1 MFNYE
6 LHYSIFPSS
15 SFSKKCYCIRRYAIT
30 LEIQNNQLR
39 MLTLHISSFPSLHK
53 CIQTNQQSHLLLPP
67 PHFCH
72 HHYNMEITTT
82 TMINM
87 HACYTNTGRWC
98 DESSS
103 SSLQSSFDQTKDLK
117 LTNFQFRKRIL
128 PFDSCP
134 TIDQLSTM

>member
-1 MFNYE
+1 ML
-6 LHYSIFPSS
+6 LHPTICNNFGNSKQPAANADSAHIILSISAQM
-15 SFSKKCYCIRRYAIT
+15 Y
-30 LEIQNNQLR
+30 
-39 MLTLHISSFPSLHK
+39 
-53 CIQTNQQSHLLLPP
+53 TNKPTIPLATTTT
-67 PHFCH
+67 HFCH
-72 HHYNMEITTT
+72 HHYIMEITTT